1 MRGYSQCNVN
11 WLNGFVGNLDL
22 SEAITGGV
30 VSAGDFIKE
39 ETLVQV
45 FSCEF
50 CKNFLEYCFWTFKGY
65 CYSKFGKVWQGI
77 VKLQNF

>member
-50 CKNFLEYCFWTFKGY
+50 CKIFQNTVSGLSRVTATQNLAR
-65 CYSKFGKVWQGI
+65 FGKV
-77 VKLQNF
+77 L

>member
-50 CKNFLEYCFWTFKGY
+50 CEIFQNTVSGLSRVTATQNLAR
-65 CYSKFGKVWQGI
+65 FGKV
-77 VKLQNF
+77 L